1 MTDYTT
7 SDLVIIFGSGFIFV
21 TLGLAFLA
29 AKAMGVI

>member
-7 SDLVIIFGSGFIFV
+7 RDLIIIFCSGFIFV